1 MFNGVHP
8 VENRYLNV
16 REMLHLMGM
25 PHDFEI
31 ESSRH
36 INHIAQ
42 NVPVRTAQDMADE
55 VRKFCEGELKMTQYK
70 YMKQDNTIQ
79 KVIEAE
85 ELSKEPKKK
94 YKVNSVI

>member
-16 REMLHLMGM
+16 REMLHLMGL
-25 PHDFEI
+25 PLDFGI
-31 ESSRH
+31 EDSRH

-55 VRKFCEGELKMTQYK
+55 VLKFCRGEAKMTAYK
-70 YMKQDNTIQ
+70 FLKQDNTNHKIIASEDLNS
-79 KVIEAE
+79 V
-85 ELSKEPKKK
+85 PKKK
-94 YKVNSVI
+94 YKVNSII